1 MENRYQKL
9 ASSTEVTAAIEQ
21 IAAAITAD
29 FHDQQPLFVALLR
42 GAAPFASKLMHAIT
56 KRDAIFHPELDYMMV
71 STYGSGK
78 HAGEPRIV
86 TDLCLLS

>member
-1 MENRYQKL
+1 
-9 ASSTEVTAAIEQ
+9 
-21 IAAAITAD
+21 
-29 FHDQQPLFVALLR
+29 
-42 GAAPFASKLMHAIT
+42 MHAIT

-86 TDLCLLS
+86 TDLELAEKERARLEHAASLEGATQALDQPAAEAAQKAAGEPGGPVADKKPPAGDQP